1 MLNSEGRDMISVFT
15 SPTLT
20 KYNFSQYKVLNKI
33 KWIDVNEILQIEKNL
48 FNYFGIVFL
57 LSFLFFSNMNDI
69 NPR

>member
-20 KYNFSQYKVLNKI
+20 KYNFSQYEVLNKI

-57 LSFLFFSNMNDI
+57 LSFLFFQI
-69 NPR
+69 